1 MNSLSLNEVAA
12 RTGVKPRTLQLWTD
26 AGALQALPGS
36 DRKGSGAH
44 RLYQESELEIAVV
57 LMALAGSFRI
67 PVGKLKGIAED
78 LRSLFAAK
86 SDPAED
92 TPLIANL
99 ARARKGVIP
108 VWLSFT
114 YEGKNGR
121 FEWQI
126 SGGALGGLGAL
137 KTRPCV
143 MTVNLTSLLTITK
156 PKSE

>member
-1 MNSLSLNEVAA
+1 MTLISLNEFTS
-12 RTGVKPRTLQLWTD
+12 RSRVKPRTLQLWTD
-26 AGALQALPGS
+26 AGALLALPDT

-44 RLYQESELEIAVV
+44 RLYNESELEIAVV
-57 LMALAGSFRI
+57 LQALAGSFRI
-67 PVGKLKGIAED
+67 PVGKLKKIAAD
-78 LRSLFAAK
+78 LRGLFLAEN
-86 SDPAED
+86 DPPDES
-92 TPLIANL
+92 PLLANL

-114 YEGKNGR
+114 YEGENDH

-143 MTVNLTSLLTITK
+143 VTVNLTALLAQTK
-156 PKSE
+156 AIVE

>member
-1 MNSLSLNEVAA
+1 MSLISLNEFAA
-12 RTGVKPRTLQLWTD
+12 RSRVKPRTLQLWTD
-26 AGALQALPGS
+26 AEALLALPDT

-44 RLYQESELEIAVV
+44 RLYRESELEIAVV
-57 LMALAGSFRI
+57 LQALAQSFRV
-67 PVGKLKGIAED
+67 PVGKLKEIAAD
-78 LRSLFAAK
+78 LRGLFLAEN
-86 SDPAED
+86 DPPDDA
-92 TPLIANL
+92 PLLANL

-114 YEGKNGR
+114 YEGKKDH

-143 MTVNLTSLLTITK
+143 VTVNLTALLALTK
-156 PKSE
+156 PSAE